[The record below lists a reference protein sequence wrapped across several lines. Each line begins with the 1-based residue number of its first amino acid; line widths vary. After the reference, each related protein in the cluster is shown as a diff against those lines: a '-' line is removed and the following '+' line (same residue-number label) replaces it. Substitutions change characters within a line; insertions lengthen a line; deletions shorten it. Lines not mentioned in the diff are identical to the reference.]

1 MSWVTREQTIA
12 SRRGTPWYQLDTLAR
27 SRDVKTRLRVA
38 KNPSAEDA
46 ALWVLARDADLDVRE
61 QVARRDDVPVRV
73 LALLSS
79 DVSARVRSAVAR
91 NPGTSATTLR
101 GMSEDPHHGVRFAVQ
116 AAQRLRE
123 RSAAE
128 VEAAVEEA
136 REVGQEPDEQRTP
149 AAGAARVPSVA

>member
-1 MSWVTREQTIA
+1 MSWVTREQMIA

-61 QVARRDDVPVRV
+61 QVARREDVPVRV

-79 DVSARVRSAVAR
+79 DASARVRSAVAR
-91 NPGTSATTLR
+91 NPETSATTLR

-123 RSAAE
+123 RTALE
-128 VEAAVEEA
+128 VEAETTAAEA
-136 REVGQEPDEQRTP
+136 QDEPDEQQAPVP
-149 AAGAARVPSVA
+149 AAPREPVVA